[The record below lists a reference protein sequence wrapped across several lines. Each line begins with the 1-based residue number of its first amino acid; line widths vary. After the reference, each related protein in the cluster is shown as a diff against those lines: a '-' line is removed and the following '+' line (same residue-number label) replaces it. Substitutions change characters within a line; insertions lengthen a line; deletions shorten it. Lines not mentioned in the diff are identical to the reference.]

1 MAYPTGQYYID
12 AIDLYNTYGVTI
24 KAGSNDLLRFPK
36 RKDSISHNWPDQNG
50 IDIDLKRVFFEPR
63 EVVLECVMYTNGE
76 QDFTNKYMAFLS
88 HLARPGTRRIEISEV
103 GKSFHV
109 YYKDCTNF
117 VRHTRIKTVTKVVCE
132 FSLVLVEVSPEIDA
146 SNVYL
151 ITDDNLFLIS

>member
-50 IDIDLKRVFFEPR
+50 IDIDLKR
-63 EVVLECVMYTNGE
+63 VMYTNGE